1 MKWSN
6 MLLFEKP
13 VEHRQSCNRESS
25 KQRAQKAW
33 QMPTDKCSRAV
44 VPGQST
50 HFPRKSHTMPP
61 ICWGAADTEGGG
73 SEGALPPGRG
83 EGRAAR
89 GGGLG
94 HSEGVTWGH
103 DGRSERVNDEMFKN
117 SSTTRE
123 ITRGDRQTDRW
134 HHGIEMKDRIKI

>member
-1 MKWSN
+1 MQQRHKA
-6 MLLFEKP
+6 
-13 VEHRQSCNRESS
+13 SS
-25 KQRAQKAW
+25 TQQL
-33 QMPTDKCSRAV
+33 QTDKCSRAV

-83 EGRAAR
+83 EGRAAG

-94 HSEGVTWGH
+94 HSEGGMNYKVMDGGKMNE
-103 DGRSERVNDEMFKN
+103 DGRQ
-117 SSTTRE
+117 T
-123 ITRGDRQTDRW
+123 DRQTDR
-134 HHGIEMKDRIKI
+134 